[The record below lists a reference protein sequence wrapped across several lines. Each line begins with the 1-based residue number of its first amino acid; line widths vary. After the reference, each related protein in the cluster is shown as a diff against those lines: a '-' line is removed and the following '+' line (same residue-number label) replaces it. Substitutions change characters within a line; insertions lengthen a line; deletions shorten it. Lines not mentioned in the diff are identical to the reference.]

1 MTGPTF
7 LRDRKA
13 PRRAAKSPRSIPTV
27 KRCVINLAGYGTRVK
42 RRTHSER
49 GRRPQVRPRYEEVA
63 NFYCGVCKG
72 WGRVTQ
78 KVRRSRIL
86 PANSCRVLKN
96 LDVHD
101 TNGYLQKAQE
111 SSRNRNIVYR
121 LGERNAERKTSL
133 QKAGRERNGKHDKE
147 NGDRAV

>member
-1 MTGPTF
+1 MTGSSF

-42 RRTHSER
+42 RRTPHSER

-121 LGERNAERKTSL
+121 LGERNAREKRRSKR
-133 QKAGRERNGKHDKE
+133 QEGREMGSMIKKM
-147 NGDRAV
+147 GSAV